1 MNKYLRQWID
11 ETYPLMGNDIEEL
24 DHYDLQKFADW
35 MEKKFAISGV
45 SGSLLVKE
53 MTKLLEQYRD
63 EEMPDWNSP
72 FHYDAEGWAAMKY
85 FIRWLECKS
94 NDR

>member
-1 MNKYLRQWID
+1 MNTEQNSDKSKKSLRIGD
-11 ETYPLMGNDIEEL
+11 
-24 DHYDLQKFADW
+24 
-35 MEKKFAISGV
+35 V
-45 SGSLLVKE
+45 SGSLLVEE

-72 FHYDAEGWAAMKY
+72 FHYEAEGWAAMKY
-85 FIRWLECKS
+85 FIKWLERKS